1 MRSLIASRVRVTIS
15 CPALRR
21 PGRPFFRKLARS
33 FRLPF
38 PCPTVSDSSPPAA
51 RPAPDFAAMVAA
63 YDHMNHYGR
72 ANGMALTVPEPGQA
86 EYRMTIREEHLSSPN
101 TCHGGVLAGLMDAAL
116 GAAALSLAFTAREF
130 VSTVEFKM
138 NYLHA
143 VHLHEVLVA
152 RGVVD
157 HSGKTLMVS
166 SCVIYRV
173 VADQPEVA
181 VARGLGTFNRYP
193 ANKRD
198 FAQLVLA

>member
-1 MRSLIASRVRVTIS
+1 
-15 CPALRR
+15 
-21 PGRPFFRKLARS
+21 
-33 FRLPF
+33 
-38 PCPTVSDSSPPAA
+38 
-51 RPAPDFAAMVAA
+51 MVAA
-63 YDHMNHYGR
+63 YNHMNHYGR
-72 ANGMALTVPEPGQA
+72 TNGMVLTVPAPGQA
-86 EYRMTIREEHLSSPN
+86 EYRMTVRDEHLSSPN

-116 GAAALSLAFTAREF
+116 GAAALSLAFTTLEF

-143 VHLHEVLVA
+143 VHLNDELVA

-157 HSGKTLMVS
+157 HAGNSLVVS

-173 VADQPEVA
+173 AFGKEDTA

-198 FAQLVLA
+198 FAKLVMQ